1 MAQLETIAT
10 CVRRKIGSSIYLRD
24 VVLQASGNSAAQLL
38 GIAAMPL
45 LTRLYAPSDF
55 AALNLFTQIVA
66 GLSILMTLR
75 FEYLVMI
82 PAKQHESFDVLRL
95 SFVLGA
101 FHVVWLTPVLWI
113 LPSYWDWLR
122 SIGAAADWIW
132 LAPLSAWVLSLSV
145 GFQQTVQRQGNFRS
159 SAIAEF
165 FGRGAYLACAIVG
178 FLALPNLIGLMIS
191 TLANAGAKLTW
202 LVHAAGDFSRVCLRQ
217 KAAPIAWN
225 IRRMALSTSLS
236 NLISLASGIAP
247 MIFIADRYGANALG
261 QYGLV
266 VSTLYLPSVLLA
278 QAIGQVYYQRA
289 CRLHG
294 ENKSFADLLITTSI
308 NLAKIG
314 LPLYILIALIAPI
327 AYPIIFGTEWT
338 SAGEMAR
345 WLCIAAASGFLS
357 TPLDRTSIIV
367 GAWWYLSAWHTLR
380 AVMTAATL
388 IISSIYALPL
398 QTFILLLTLQNALA
412 YGIDWATSYFFA
424 TRSHLANSSIV
435 DANGA
440 NLVD

>member
-1 MAQLETIAT
+1 MR
-10 CVRRKIGSSIYLRD
+10 VRRKLGASIYLRD
-24 VVLQASGNSAAQLL
+24 VILQASGNSAAQIL

-75 FEYLVMI
+75 FEYLIMI
-82 PAKQHESFDVLRL
+82 PAEQRKSDDILRL
-95 SFVLGA
+95 SFLLGA
-101 FHVVWLTPVLWI
+101 LHVVWLTPVLWL
-113 LPSYWDWLR
+113 LPNHWDWLR

-132 LAPLSAWVLSLSV
+132 LAPISAWVLSLSI
-145 GFQQTVQRQGNFRS
+145 GFQQTVQRQDNFRS

-165 FGRGAYLACAIVG
+165 LGRGAYVACAIVG
-178 FLALPNLIGLMIS
+178 FLALPNLIGLMLS
-191 TLANAGAKLTW
+191 TLANASAKLAW
-202 LVHAAGDFSRVCLRQ
+202 LAHAAGDFSRVWFRR
-217 KAAPIAWN
+217 KAAPIAWQ

-266 VSTLYLPSVLLA
+266 VSTLYLPSILLG

-294 ENKSFADLLITTSI
+294 DNKTFADLLITTSI

-314 LPLYILIALIAPI
+314 LPLYLFIALIAPV
-327 AYPIIFGTEWT
+327 AYPLVFGTEWA

-357 TPLDRTSIIV
+357 TPLDRTSIVV
-367 GAWWYLSAWHTLR
+367 GAWWYLSTWHTLR
-380 AVMTAATL
+380 AVMTVVTL
-388 IISSIYALPL
+388 IISSVCALPL
-398 QTFILLLTLQNALA
+398 QTFILLLALQNALA
-412 YGIDWATSYFFA
+412 YGIDWAASYA
-424 TRSHLANSSIV
+424 LSRRSRLVRSPTDVKKGIV
-435 DANGA
+435 
-440 NLVD
+440 